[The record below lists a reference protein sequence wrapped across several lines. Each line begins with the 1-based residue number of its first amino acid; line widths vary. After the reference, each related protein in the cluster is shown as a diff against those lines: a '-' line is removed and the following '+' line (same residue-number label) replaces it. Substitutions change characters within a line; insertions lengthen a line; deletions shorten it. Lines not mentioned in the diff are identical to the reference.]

1 MSPRKLVSYAFT
13 VSRCRTEQ
21 ILDSLAHHEITDD
34 EAEAL
39 LLDVAEGRS

>member
-1 MSPRKLVSYAFT
+1 MSPRQLVAFALS

-39 LLDVAEGRS
+39 LLDVTEGRA